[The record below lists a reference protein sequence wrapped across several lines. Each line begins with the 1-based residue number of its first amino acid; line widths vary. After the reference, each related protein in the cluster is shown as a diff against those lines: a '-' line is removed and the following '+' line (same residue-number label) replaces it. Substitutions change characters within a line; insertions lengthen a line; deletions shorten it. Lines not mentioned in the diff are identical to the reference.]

1 LQLKLATQD
10 GVLIAFVIG
19 ALMLK
24 TFKLSNIILLMLK
37 LYHNAKENG
46 PQLKLIMKDRFGGKA
61 GSCNLTETARSRKK
75 FKP

>member
-1 LQLKLATQD
+1 MQLKLATQD

-24 TFKLSNIILLMLK
+24 TNKLSNIK

-46 PQLKLIMKDRFGGKA
+46 PQLKLIMKDRFGCKA